1 MVITWLISSLHV
13 RMRNCQEKG
22 WEKEKGEENHHN
34 NNLDIDKQQSNPR
47 LKSTRNVKKNNYK
60 K

>member
-1 MVITWLISSLHV
+1 MISSLHV

-34 NNLDIDKQQSNPR
+34 YNNHDIVKQQSNPR
-47 LKSTRNVKKNNYK
+47 LNQREM
-60 K
+60 